1 MTKIT
6 TDFVGTETAAV
17 TKQRISD
24 ILDYWGYEPDIY
36 TTWGNA
42 RTDLNDLL
50 AGTAL
55 GTIGASELAG
65 TFLPKLNALNS
76 PDELMQAL
84 LFSNDE
90 PGVFYDFDDWSTL
103 FQDTAGTQPV
113 TAANQGVALALD
125 KRLGLELGPELVT
138 NGTFDENI
146 DGWTN
151 STPSAGN
158 ISFSAGQL
166 LVERVSGGTSAYQVL
181 ACVVGYTY
189 QVLFNFTSVVSGLPR
204 ISATSSASTPGSGVT
219 DPQATRFVFVATATT
234 MYIHL
239 GLNSGNG
246 TSGSYDNIS
255 VRELKGNHAT
265 QATTAARPLTVIHP
279 DGGVRNLADNTD
291 VASGFE
297 NGVVA
302 NAGTVSFNGATIPVQ
317 EFTAGTIVNGTP
329 VGIFKSGVP
338 RPADSNRTF
347 SVLVQNKGNRYIY
360 LNAFNAT
367 NVGCVLRVDTQN
379 GASSVV
385 NRINVDADL
394 ATGKA
399 VELVSGLW
407 RVTVSYRA
415 SSGATT
421 ATIGVFCTGE
431 LRSSF
436 SSGYLFRNF
445 TEQPTDTFTAGG
457 WMAEDQGDVSL
468 NPDPTPYQKR
478 VNFLDVTEAGKRS
491 IRRLYFNGTSHF
503 MTTPTITP
511 NTDKAQVFAGVRK
524 LSDAATGQIL
534 ETSTSTDTNNGT
546 VFLRA
551 PSDSAVNAYAFRSRG
566 TQSRQASIPVANFP
580 APISNTLTAL
590 GDISAPLAALRVN
603 GTQVAQSTEDQGTGN
618 YLAYQMF
625 IGARGGTS
633 IFFNGYI
640 DQLITR
646 FGTNLDSGAIETTEK
661 YVSTKVPELVAA
673 SEVTWNASTDTYT
686 QNLVG
691 LGR

>member
-55 GTIGASELAG
+55 DTIGASELAG

-76 PDELMQAL
+76 PDELMQGL

-125 KRLGLELGPELVT
+125 KRLGLKLGPELVDT
-138 NGTFDENI
+138 LPVGALSLAAFGSASQTNTTVVGRTYEFDIVVSDYVSGALDVGTGGLGTASNRAVQNINANGTHK
-146 DGWTN
+146 
-151 STPSAGN
+151 
-158 ISFSAGQL
+158 
-166 LVERVSGGTSAYQVL
+166 VL
-181 ACVVGYTY
+181 
-189 QVLFNFTSVVSGLPR
+189 
-204 ISATSSASTPGSGVT
+204 
-219 DPQATRFVFVATATT
+219 FVATDTSIQYRAR
-234 MYIHL
+234 
-239 GLNSGNG
+239 GDGFVG
-246 TSGSYDNIS
+246 TILIS

-279 DGGVRNLADNTD
+279 DGGVRNLLDRTEEFDNVAWLKSNVTVTANAAVAPDGTQTADKLVETA
-291 VASGFE
+291 VAGAHFVNNSGIISRPT
-297 NGVVA
+297 GVVA
-302 NAGTVSFNGATIPVQ
+302 SVYAKASERDHVALHFVGSATRATASFNLSLGTVRATRLSGG
-317 EFTAGTIVNGTP
+317 FTGG
-329 VGIFKSGVP
+329 
-338 RPADSNRTF
+338 
-347 SVLVQNKGNRYIY
+347 
-360 LNAFNAT
+360 
-367 NVGCVLRVDTQN
+367 
-379 GASSVV
+379 
-385 NRINVDADL
+385 
-394 ATGKA
+394 
-399 VELVSGLW
+399 
-407 RVTVSYRA
+407 
-415 SSGATT
+415 T
-421 ATIGVFCTGE
+421 ATITNEGNGWYRCTLEVAGANSNGDTPQIQVDDGITALDGNGVGY
-431 LRSSF
+431 
-436 SSGYLFRNF
+436 SGDGTSGIFIWGAQL
-445 TEQPTDTFTAGG
+445 EEGSEA
-457 WMAEDQGDVSL
+457 
-468 NPDPTPYQKR
+468 TPYQKR
-478 VNFLDVTEAGKRS
+478 VNFLEVTEAGKRS

-503 MTTPTITP
+503 MTTPVITP

-661 YVSTKVPELVAA
+661 YISTKSP
-673 SEVTWNASTDTYT
+673 EVT
-686 QNLVG
+686 L
-691 LGR
+691 